1 MQCSQPFI
9 TDEEEELILIESRI
23 NMALKR
29 NVLRDTISEDLEW
42 AYCIKNE
49 YEDFDKIRYEQ
60 VSKLNIQETRSL
72 ENTPERPKNS

>member
-1 MQCSQPFI
+1 MQASQPFI

-49 YEDFDKIRYEQ
+49 YEDFGKIRYE
-60 VSKLNIQETRSL
+60 
-72 ENTPERPKNS
+72 

>member
-1 MQCSQPFI
+1 MNSHKSFISTNNNLYPQYSQPFI

-29 NVLRDTISEDLEW
+29 NVLRGTISEDLEW

-49 YEDFDKIRYEQ
+49 YEEFDKIRYE
-60 VSKLNIQETRSL
+60 
-72 ENTPERPKNS
+72 

>member
-1 MQCSQPFI
+1 MNHQPQSSFYQFPQPFI

-49 YEDFDKIRYEQ
+49 YEEFDKIRYEQ
-60 VSKLNIQETRSL
+60 AQRVNI
-72 ENTPERPKNS
+72 